1 MLTISGALI
10 YKMTVISLGAK
21 AKYPVVSCAK
31 IGASFDNRVNKTA
44 SWLKAAQDEYAV
56 NKGYEL

>member
-10 YKMTVISLGAK
+10 YKMTVISLAAK
-21 AKYPVVSCAK
+21 AKYPIVSCAK
-31 IGASFDNRVNKTA
+31 IGDSFDKRTNKMA

-56 NKGYEL
+56 N